1 MQESKTINGTLGPR
15 ETDEGEQEKA
25 MKKTREEENHTPNDQ
40 STEIHSEVFPASVA
54 NRGPPSARR
63 EAHGDP

>member
-25 MKKTREEENHTPNDQ
+25 MKKTREEEKMRKRTTDERIGEKPESSQ
-40 STEIHSEVFPASVA
+40 GQEKGQLGEKVKVIE
-54 NRGPPSARR
+54 
-63 EAHGDP
+63 